1 MIFLFP
7 RTQIPS
13 STCSNYFY
21 HHSRKPTKGG
31 VYKVN
36 NFSDRQ
42 IPPEIIQ
49 NKHLSLQTRKQS
61 SKGVSPFT
69 QGQVED
75 RGLHAQEWNSGLLT
89 PEPLLPVITYNNLR
103 TSVLQQCILIINWF
117 AAISVGL
124 EPACT
129 GFHQHL
135 FSKPDAPVRFSQSC

>member
-1 MIFLFP
+1 MIFFFL

-13 STCSNYFY
+13 SICSNYFY
-21 HHSRKPTKGG
+21 HYRRKPTKGE

-36 NFSDRQ
+36 YFSDRP

-69 QGQVED
+69 QGQVEE
-75 RGLHAQEWNSGLLT
+75 RALHAQEWSLGLLT

-103 TSVLQQCILIINWF
+103 TNVLQQCILIINWF
-117 AAISVGL
+117 AAISVGP

-135 FSKPDAPVRFSQSC
+135 FLKPDAPVPFSQGC